1 MEVDT
6 QHYDDII
13 IGGGKAGKTLAPALV
28 ADGRKTALIERS
40 LNMIGGGCINIACI
54 PTKTM
59 VASANVAN
67 TVRNSA
73 PYGVKTNTPTVNLAE
88 VIQRKRSV
96 VQSAREMNLHNLET
110 ALDNN
115 LIIGEARFVAPKTIA
130 VTTTEGNNRLLTAE
144 RLFINTGTRP
154 LIPSIPG
161 LTEVEF
167 LTSESIM
174 ELEYLPEH
182 LIVLGSG
189 YIGLEFAQMF
199 RRFGSRV
206 TVIGQSEQI
215 LSQQDP
221 DIAIAVQTLLEQ
233 DGIEFLLKAKVL
245 RVVRVGGASRREA
258 SPVENRTGNETIL
271 QIQVADR
278 SFSLQGSHLLV
289 AVGRAPNTESLNL
302 AAAGVATDTRGFI
315 QVNDRLETNI
325 PGIWALGDINGGP
338 QYTHISLDDYR
349 IIKAN
354 LIDGGDRSTGVD
366 AERLVVRHRLVPSC
380 LFIDP
385 ELAHVGLTETEAQQQ
400 GYAIRVAKVDA
411 SAVPRAK
418 TLGQTD
424 GLLKAIVDTETGRIL
439 GCSLLCHEAGEVIS
453 TVQMVMQAQMPYTVL
468 RDGVLT
474 HPTMTEGLNILF
486 SKL

>member
-28 ADGRKTALIERS
+28 ADGRKTALVERS

-73 PYGVKTNTPTVNLAE
+73 AYGVKGNTPSVNLAQ
-88 VIQRKRSV
+88 VIQRKRTV

-115 LIIGEARFVAPKTIA
+115 LIIGEARFVAPKTIEA
-130 VTTTEGNNRLLTAE
+130 TTTEGNNCLLTAE

-154 LIPSIPG
+154 LIPSVPG
-161 LTEVEF
+161 LTEAGF

-199 RRFGSRV
+199 RRFGSGV

-245 RVVRVGGASRREA
+245 RVD
-258 SPVENRTGNETIL
+258 RTGNETIL

-278 SFSLQGSHLLV
+278 EITLQGSHLLV
-289 AVGRAPNTESLNL
+289 AVGRAPNTDSLNL

-315 QVNDRLETNI
+315 QVNDCLETNI
-325 PGIWALGDINGGP
+325 SGIWALGDINGGP

-354 LIDGGDRSTGVD
+354 LIDGGNRSTRD
-366 AERLVVRHRLVPSC
+366 RLVPSC

-424 GLLKAIVDTETGRIL
+424 GLLKAIVDTDTGRIL

-453 TVQMVMQAQMPYTVL
+453 TVQMVMQAQMPYTIL
-468 RDGVLT
+468 RDGILT

>member
-28 ADGRKTALIERS
+28 ADGRKTALVERS

-73 PYGVKTNTPTVNLAE
+73 AYGVKSNTPIVNLAE

-96 VQSAREMNLHNLET
+96 VQSAREMNLHNLEK

-115 LIIGEARFVAPKTIA
+115 LIIGEAKFVAPKTIT
-130 VTTTEGNNRLLTAE
+130 VTMADGNNRLLTAE

-245 RVVRVGGASRREA
+245 KID
-258 SPVENRTGNETIL
+258 RTGNETIL

-278 SFSLQGSHLLV
+278 SLSLQGSHLLV

-315 QVNDRLETNI
+315 QVNDRLETNV

-349 IIKAN
+349 IVKAN
-354 LIDGGDRSTGVD
+354 LIDGGDRSTSD
-366 AERLVVRHRLVPSC
+366 RLVPSC

-400 GYAIRVAKVDA
+400 GYPIRVAKVDA
-411 SAVPRAK
+411 SAVPRAR

-468 RDGVLT
+468 RDGILT

>member
-1 MEVDT
+1 MDT
-6 QHYDDII
+6 EYYDDII

-28 ADGRKTALIERS
+28 ADGRKTALVERS
-40 LNMIGGGCINIACI
+40 LNMIGGGCINVACI

-73 PYGVKTNTPTVNLAE
+73 AYGVKANAPTVDLAD
-88 VIQRKRSV
+88 VIRRKRTV
-96 VQSAREMNLHNLET
+96 VQSMREMNLHNLET
-110 ALDNN
+110 ALGHE
-115 LIIGEARFVAPKTIA
+115 LIIATGRFVAPKTIE
-130 VTTTEGNNRLLTAE
+130 VTTAEGTTRLLTAE

-154 LIPSIPG
+154 FIPSVPG
-161 LTEVEF
+161 LKEAGF

-174 ELEYLPEH
+174 ELEQLPDH

-199 RRFGSRV
+199 RRFGCRV
-206 TVIGQSEQI
+206 TVIGHSEQI

-221 DIAIAVQTLLEQ
+221 DIAIAVQTLLER
-233 DGIEFLLKAKVL
+233 DGIEFLLKTKVL
-245 RVVRVGGASRREA
+245 RVDRA
-258 SPVENRTGNETIL
+258 GNETIL

-278 SFSLQGSHLLV
+278 ETSLQGSHLLV
-289 AVGRAPNTESLNL
+289 AVGRTPNTDSLNL
-302 AAAGVATDTRGFI
+302 AAAGVATDARGFI
-315 QVNDRLETNI
+315 VVNERLETNI

-349 IIKAN
+349 IVKAN
-354 LIDGGDRSTGVD
+354 LIDGGNRSTRD
-366 AERLVVRHRLVPSC
+366 RLVPSC

-400 GYAIRVAKVDA
+400 GYAIRVAKLDA
-411 SAVPRAK
+411 SAIPRAK

-474 HPTMTEGLNILF
+474 HPTMTEGLNLLF

>member
-1 MEVDT
+1 MDT
-6 QHYDDII
+6 EYYDDIV

-28 ADGRKTALIERS
+28 ADGRKTALVERS
-40 LNMIGGGCINIACI
+40 SNMIGGGCINIACI

-59 VASANVAN
+59 VASAEVAN

-73 PYGVKTNTPTVNLAE
+73 TYGVKTNAPTVDLAA
-88 VIQRKRSV
+88 VVQRKQSV
-96 VQSAREMNLHNLET
+96 VQSARAVNLHNLET
-110 ALDNN
+110 ALGHE
-115 LIIGEARFVAPKTIA
+115 LIIATARFVAPKTIE
-130 VTTTEGNNRLLTAE
+130 VTTAEGTTRLLTAE

-161 LTEVEF
+161 LKETGF

-174 ELEYLPEH
+174 ELEQLPEH

-199 RRFGSRV
+199 QRFGSRV
-206 TVIGQSEQI
+206 TVIGRSEQI

-221 DIAIAVQTLLEQ
+221 DIANAVQTLLQ
-233 DGIEFLLKAKVL
+233 RDGIEFLLNAEVL
-245 RVVRVGGASRREA
+245 RVDRVDS
-258 SPVENRTGNETIL
+258 ETTLHIHIAG
-271 QIQVADR
+271 QEV
-278 SFSLQGSHLLV
+278 SLQGSHLLI
-289 AVGRAPNTESLNL
+289 AVGRSSTTDSLNL
-302 AAAGVATDTRGFI
+302 AAAGVEVGAGGFI
-315 QVNDRLETNI
+315 RVNERLETNV

-338 QYTHISLDDYR
+338 QYTHVSLDDYR

-354 LIDGGDRSTGVD
+354 LIDGGNRSTRD
-366 AERLVVRHRLVPSC
+366 RLVPSC

-385 ELAHVGLTETEAQQQ
+385 ELAHVGLTETEARRQ
-400 GYAIRVAKVDA
+400 GHAIRVAMLDA
-411 SAVPRAK
+411 SAIPRAR

-424 GLLKAIVDTETGRIL
+424 GLLKAIVDSVTGRIL

-453 TVQMVMQAQMPYTVL
+453 TVQMVMQAQLPYTVL

-474 HPTMTEGLNILF
+474 HPTMTEGLNLLF
-486 SKL
+486 SKV

>member
-1 MEVDT
+1 MELNA

-28 ADGRKTALIERS
+28 ADGRKTALVERS

-73 PYGVKTNTPTVNLAE
+73 AYGVKADAPTVDLAD
-88 VIQRKRSV
+88 VIRRKRMI
-96 VQSAREMNLHNLET
+96 VQGMREINLHNLET
-110 ALDNN
+110 ALGHE
-115 LIIGEARFVAPKTIA
+115 LIIGTARFVAPKTIE

-161 LTEVEF
+161 LAEVEF

-199 RRFGSRV
+199 RRFGCSV

-215 LSQQDP
+215 LSQEDP

-245 RVVRVGGASRREA
+245 RVD
-258 SPVENRTGNETIL
+258 RTGNETIL
-271 QIQVADR
+271 QIQVGDR
-278 SFSLQGSHLLV
+278 SLSLQGSHLLV

-302 AAAGVATDTRGFI
+302 TAAGVATDTRGFI

-354 LIDGGDRSTGVD
+354 LIDGGDRSTGD
-366 AERLVVRHRLVPSC
+366 RLVPSC

-385 ELAHVGLTETEAQQQ
+385 ELAHVGLTETEARQQ

-411 SAVPRAK
+411 SAVPRAR

-468 RDGVLT
+468 RDGILT

>member
-28 ADGRKTALIERS
+28 ADGRKTALVERS

-73 PYGVKTNTPTVNLAE
+73 AYGVKTNTPSVNLAE

-199 RRFGSRV
+199 RRFGSGV

-221 DIAIAVQTLLEQ
+221 DIAIAVQRLLEQ

-245 RVVRVGGASRREA
+245 RVE
-258 SPVENRTGNETIL
+258 RTGNETVL
-271 QIQVADR
+271 KIQVGDGEL
-278 SFSLQGSHLLV
+278 SVQGSHLLV
-289 AVGRAPNTESLNL
+289 AVGRAPNTDSLNL

-354 LIDGGDRSTGVD
+354 LIDGGNRSTGVD
-366 AERLVVRHRLVPSC
+366 AKRLVVRHRLVPSC

-400 GYAIRVAKVDA
+400 GYAIRVAKIDA

-424 GLLKAIVDTETGRIL
+424 GLLKAIVDTETDRIL

-468 RDGVLT
+468 RDGILT

>member
-1 MEVDT
+1 MEVNA

-28 ADGRKTALIERS
+28 ADGRKTALVERS

-73 PYGVKTNTPTVNLAE
+73 AYGVKANTPIVDLAE
-88 VIQRKRSV
+88 VIKRKRTV

-110 ALDNN
+110 ALDKN
-115 LIIGEARFVAPKTIA
+115 LLIGTARFVAPKTIE
-130 VTTTEGNNRLLTAE
+130 VTTAEGNTRVLTAE
-144 RLFINTGTRP
+144 RLFVNTGTRP
-154 LIPSIPG
+154 LIPSVPG
-161 LTEVEF
+161 LTEAGF

-174 ELEYLPEH
+174 ELEHLPEH

-199 RRFGSRV
+199 RGFGSNV
-206 TVIGQSEQI
+206 TVIGQNEQI

-245 RVVRVGGASRREA
+245 RVD
-258 SPVENRTGNETIL
+258 RTGNETIL

-278 SFSLQGSHLLV
+278 EITLQGSHLLV
-289 AVGRAPNTESLNL
+289 AIGRAPNTDSLNL

-315 QVNDRLETNI
+315 QVNDCLETNI

-354 LIDGGDRSTGVD
+354 LIDGGNRSTRD
-366 AERLVVRHRLVPSC
+366 RLVPSC

-418 TLGQTD
+418 TLGKTD
-424 GLLKAIVDTETGRIL
+424 GLLKAIVNTDTGRIL

-453 TVQMVMQAQMPYTVL
+453 TVQMVMLAQMPYTVL
-468 RDGVLT
+468 RDGILT

>member
-13 IGGGKAGKTLAPALV
+13 IGNGKAGKTLAPALV
-28 ADGRKTALIERS
+28 SDGRKTALVERS

-73 PYGVKTNTPTVNLAE
+73 AYGVKANTPIVNLAE
-88 VIQRKRSV
+88 VIQRKRTV
-96 VQSAREMNLHNLET
+96 VQGMREMNLHNLET

-130 VTTTEGNNRLLTAE
+130 VTTTERNNRLLTAE

-174 ELEYLPEH
+174 ELEHLPEH

-199 RRFGSRV
+199 RRFGSGV

-221 DIAIAVQTLLEQ
+221 DIAIAVQALLEK

-245 RVVRVGGASRREA
+245 RVD
-258 SPVENRTGNETIL
+258 RTGNETIL
-271 QIQVADR
+271 QIQVGDR
-278 SFSLQGSHLLV
+278 SLSLQGSHLLV
-289 AVGRAPNTESLNL
+289 AVGRAPNIESLNL

-315 QVNDRLETNI
+315 QVNDRLETNV

-354 LIDGGDRSTGVD
+354 LIDGGDSPLERLRQRSTGD
-366 AERLVVRHRLVPSC
+366 RLVPSC

-400 GYAIRVAKVDA
+400 GYAIRLAKIDA
-411 SAVPRAK
+411 SAVPRAR

-424 GLLKAIVDTETGRIL
+424 GLLKAIVDADTGRIL

-453 TVQMVMQAQMPYTVL
+453 TVQMVMQAQMPYTIL
-468 RDGVLT
+468 RDGILT

>member
-1 MEVDT
+1 MNIKY
-6 QHYDDII
+6 YDDIV
-13 IGGGKAGKTLAPALV
+13 IGGGKAGKTLIPALT
-28 ADGRKTALIERS
+28 AKGRKTALVERS
-40 LNMIGGGCINIACI
+40 LTMIGGGCINIACI

-59 VASANVAN
+59 VASAEVAH
-67 TVRNSA
+67 TVRSSA
-73 PYGVKTNTPTVNLAE
+73 AYGVKTNEPTVDLAA
-88 VIQRKRSV
+88 VVQRKRSV
-96 VQSAREMNLHNLET
+96 VLAAREMNLHNLEA
-110 ALDNN
+110 ALGHE
-115 LIIGEARFVAPKTIA
+115 LIIGTGRFVAPKTIEVA
-130 VTTTEGNNRLLTAE
+130 TAEGKTRLLSAE
-144 RLFINTGTRP
+144 RFFINTGTRP

-161 LTEVEF
+161 LKKTGF

-174 ELEYLPEH
+174 ELEQLPEH
-182 LIVLGSG
+182 LIILGSG

-199 RRFGSRV
+199 RRFGSRL
-206 TVIGQSEQI
+206 TAIGQSEQI

-221 DIAIAVQTLLEQ
+221 DMAMVVQTLLEK
-233 DGIEFLLKAKVL
+233 DGVEFLLKAKVL
-245 RVVRVGGASRREA
+245 KVDRA
-258 SPVENRTGNETIL
+258 GNETVL

-278 SFSLQGSHLLV
+278 EVSLQGSHLLV
-289 AVGRAPNTESLNL
+289 AVGRAPTTDTLNL

-349 IIKAN
+349 IVKAN
-354 LIDGGDRSTGVD
+354 LIDGGNRSTGD
-366 AERLVVRHRLVPSC
+366 RPIPSC

-385 ELAHVGLTETEAQQQ
+385 ELAHVGLTETEARQQ
-400 GYAIRVAKVDA
+400 GYAIRVAKLDA

-424 GLLKAIVDTETGRIL
+424 GLMKAIVNTETDQIL
-439 GCSLLCHEAGEVIS
+439 GCSLFCHAAGEVIS
-453 TVQMVMQAQMPYTVL
+453 TVQMVMLARLPYNVL

-474 HPTMTEGLNILF
+474 HPTMTEGLNMLF

>member
-28 ADGRKTALIERS
+28 ADGRKTALVERS

-67 TVRNSA
+67 TVRKSA
-73 PYGVKTNTPTVNLAE
+73 AYGVKTNTPSVNLAE

-96 VQSAREMNLHNLET
+96 VQGMREMNLHNLET
-110 ALDNN
+110 ALGHE
-115 LIIGEARFVAPKTIA
+115 LIIGTARFVAPKTIA
-130 VTTTEGNNRLLTAE
+130 VTTAEGNNRLLTAE

-154 LIPSIPG
+154 LIPTIPG

-182 LIVLGSG
+182 LIVLGSS

-199 RRFGSRV
+199 RRFGSGV
-206 TVIGQSEQI
+206 TVIGQSQQI

-245 RVVRVGGASRREA
+245 RVVREA
-258 SPVENRTGNETIL
+258 SPLENRTGNETIL
-271 QIQVADR
+271 QIQVGDR
-278 SFSLQGSHLLV
+278 EITLKGSHLLV
-289 AVGRAPNTESLNL
+289 AVGRAPNIESLNL
-302 AAAGVATDTRGFI
+302 AAAGVATNTRGFI
-315 QVNDRLETNI
+315 QVNDRLETNV

-354 LIDGGDRSTGVD
+354 LIDGGNRSTR
-366 AERLVVRHRLVPSC
+366 ERLVPSC

-424 GLLKAIVDTETGRIL
+424 GLLKAIVDTDTGRIL

-468 RDGVLT
+468 RDGILT

>member
-28 ADGRKTALIERS
+28 ADGRKTALVERS

-73 PYGVKTNTPTVNLAE
+73 AYGVKSNTPIVNLAE

-96 VQSAREMNLHNLET
+96 VQSAREMNLHNLEK

-115 LIIGEARFVAPKTIA
+115 LIIGEAKFVAPKTIA
-130 VTTTEGNNRLLTAE
+130 VTMADGNNRLLTAE

-245 RVVRVGGASRREA
+245 KID
-258 SPVENRTGNETIL
+258 RTGNETIL

-278 SFSLQGSHLLV
+278 SLSLQGSHLLV

-315 QVNDRLETNI
+315 QVNDRLETNV

-349 IIKAN
+349 IVKAN
-354 LIDGGDRSTGVD
+354 LIDGGDRSTSD
-366 AERLVVRHRLVPSC
+366 RLVPSC

-400 GYAIRVAKVDA
+400 GYPIRVAKVDA
-411 SAVPRAK
+411 SAVPRAR

-468 RDGVLT
+468 RDGILT

>member
-1 MEVDT
+1 MNI
-6 QHYDDII
+6 QHFDDII

-28 ADGRKTALIERS
+28 ADGRKTALVERS

-73 PYGVKTNTPTVNLAE
+73 VYGVKANAPTVDLAE
-88 VIQRKRSV
+88 VIRRKQMV
-96 VQSAREMNLHNLET
+96 VEGMREMNFHNLET
-110 ALDNN
+110 ALGHE
-115 LIIGEARFVAPKTIA
+115 LMIGTGRFVAPKTIE
-130 VTTTEGNNRLLTAE
+130 VTTALDTTRVLTAE

-154 LIPSIPG
+154 LIPSVPG
-161 LTEVEF
+161 LTETGF

-199 RRFGSRV
+199 RRFGCRV
-206 TVIGQSEQI
+206 TVIGQNDQI

-221 DIAIAVQTLLEQ
+221 DMAICLQQRFAIAVQTLLER
-233 DGIEFLLKAKVL
+233 DGIEFLLKTKVL
-245 RVVRVGGASRREA
+245 RVD
-258 SPVENRTGNETIL
+258 RTGNQTIL

-278 SFSLQGSHLLV
+278 QMSLQGSHLLV
-289 AVGRAPNTESLNL
+289 AVGRAPNTDSLNL

-325 PGIWALGDINGGP
+325 PGIWALGDINGGS
-338 QYTHISLDDYR
+338 QYTHVSLDDYR

-354 LIDGGDRSTGVD
+354 LIDGGNRST
-366 AERLVVRHRLVPSC
+366 RNRLVPSC

-400 GYAIRVAKVDA
+400 GYAIRVAKLDA

-439 GCSLLCHEAGEVIS
+439 GCSLLCHAAGEVIS

-474 HPTMTEGLNILF
+474 HPTMTEGLNMLF

>member
-28 ADGRKTALIERS
+28 AEGRKTALVERS

-59 VASANVAN
+59 VASASVAN

-73 PYGVKTNTPTVNLAE
+73 AYGVKANTPIVNLAE

-110 ALDNN
+110 ALDKN
-115 LIIGEARFVAPKTIA
+115 LIVGEARFVAPKTIA
-130 VTTTEGNNRLLTAE
+130 VTTAEGNTRILTAE
-144 RLFINTGTRP
+144 RFFINTGTRP

-161 LTEVEF
+161 LAEVEF

-245 RVVRVGGASRREA
+245 RV
-258 SPVENRTGNETIL
+258 NRTDNETIL
-271 QIQVADR
+271 QIQVGDR
-278 SFSLQGSHLLV
+278 EITLQGSHLLV

-315 QVNDRLETNI
+315 QVSDRLETNI

-354 LIDGGDRSTGVD
+354 LIDGGDRSTRD
-366 AERLVVRHRLVPSC
+366 RLVPSC

-400 GYAIRVAKVDA
+400 GYAIRVAKIDA
-411 SAVPRAK
+411 SVVPRAR

-424 GLLKAIVDTETGRIL
+424 GLLKAIVDADTGRIL

-468 RDGVLT
+468 RDGILT

>member
-28 ADGRKTALIERS
+28 ADGRKTALVERS

-59 VASANVAN
+59 VTSANVAN

-73 PYGVKTNTPTVNLAE
+73 AYGVKTNTPTVNLAE
-88 VIQRKRSV
+88 VIQRKRAV
-96 VQSAREMNLHNLET
+96 VQGMREMNLHNLET
-110 ALDNN
+110 ALDKN
-115 LIIGEARFVAPKTIA
+115 LIIGEAKFVAPKTIE

-199 RRFGSRV
+199 RRFGSAV

-221 DIAIAVQTLLEQ
+221 DIAIAVQTLLEK

-245 RVVRVGGASRREA
+245 RVE
-258 SPVENRTGNETIL
+258 RTGNETIL
-271 QIQVADR
+271 QIQVGDR
-278 SFSLQGSHLLV
+278 EITFQGSHLLV

-315 QVNDRLETNI
+315 QVNDRLETNV
-325 PGIWALGDINGGP
+325 PGICALGDINGGP

-354 LIDGGDRSTGVD
+354 LIDGGNRSRSD
-366 AERLVVRHRLVPSC
+366 RLVPSC

-400 GYAIRVAKVDA
+400 GYAIRVAKIDA
-411 SAVPRAK
+411 SAVPRAR

-424 GLLKAIVDTETGRIL
+424 GLLKAIVDADTGRIL

-453 TVQMVMQAQMPYTVL
+453 TVQMVMQAQMSYTVL
-468 RDGVLT
+468 RDGILT

>member
-1 MEVDT
+1 MDT

-28 ADGRKTALIERS
+28 ADGRKTALVERS

-73 PYGVKTNTPTVNLAE
+73 AYGVQSNTPTVNLAE

-110 ALDNN
+110 ALDSN

-161 LTEVEF
+161 LTEVKF

-174 ELEYLPEH
+174 ELEDLPEH

-199 RRFGSRV
+199 RRFGCRV

-215 LSQQDP
+215 LSQQDL
-221 DIAIAVQTLLEQ
+221 DIAIAVQKLLEQ

-245 RVVRVGGASRREA
+245 RVVREA
-258 SPVENRTGNETIL
+258 SPLENRTGNKTLL
-271 QIQVADR
+271 QIQVADHEIT
-278 SFSLQGSHLLV
+278 LQGSHLLV
-289 AVGRAPNTESLNL
+289 AVGRAPNTDSLNL
-302 AAAGVATDTRGFI
+302 AAAGVATDTRGYI

-354 LIDGGDRSTGVD
+354 LIDGGNRSTGD
-366 AERLVVRHRLVPSC
+366 RLVPSC

-424 GLLKAIVDTETGRIL
+424 GLLKAIVDTGTGRIL

-468 RDGVLT
+468 RDGILT

>member
-1 MEVDT
+1 MEANA

-28 ADGRKTALIERS
+28 ADGRKTALVERS

-59 VASANVAN
+59 VASASVAN

-73 PYGVKTNTPTVNLAE
+73 AYGVKANTPIVDLAE

-96 VQSAREMNLHNLET
+96 VQSAREINLHNLET
-110 ALDNN
+110 ALDKN
-115 LIIGEARFVAPKTIA
+115 LIIGEARFVAPKTIE
-130 VTTTEGNNRLLTAE
+130 VTTTEGNNRVLTAE

-245 RVVRVGGASRREA
+245 RVVREA
-258 SPVENRTGNETIL
+258 SPLENRTGNETIV
-271 QIQVADR
+271 QIQVGDR
-278 SFSLQGSHLLV
+278 EITLKGSHLLV

-354 LIDGGDRSTGVD
+354 LIDGSNRSTGD
-366 AERLVVRHRLVPSC
+366 RLLPSC

-400 GYAIRVAKVDA
+400 GYTIRVAKVDA
-411 SAVPRAK
+411 SAVPRAR

-424 GLLKAIVDTETGRIL
+424 GLLKAIVDADTGRIL

-468 RDGVLT
+468 RDGILT

>member
-1 MEVDT
+1 MDT

-28 ADGRKTALIERS
+28 ADGRKTALVERS

-73 PYGVKTNTPTVNLAE
+73 AYGVKTNTPSVNLAE

-96 VQSAREMNLHNLET
+96 VQSAREMNLHNLKT

-154 LIPSIPG
+154 LIPSIPE
-161 LTEVEF
+161 LTKVEF

-221 DIAIAVQTLLEQ
+221 DIAIAVQRLLEQ

-245 RVVRVGGASRREA
+245 RVDS
-258 SPVENRTGNETIL
+258 TGNQTIL
-271 QIQVADR
+271 KIQVADGEL
-278 SFSLQGSHLLV
+278 SLQGSHLLV
-289 AVGRAPNTESLNL
+289 AVGRAPNTDSLNL

-315 QVNDRLETNI
+315 QVNVRLETNV

-349 IIKAN
+349 IVKTN
-354 LIDGGDRSTGVD
+354 LIDRGNRSTGD
-366 AERLVVRHRLVPSC
+366 RLVPSC

-400 GYAIRVAKVDA
+400 GYAIHVAKIDA

-424 GLLKAIVDTETGRIL
+424 GLLKAIVDTYTGRIL

-468 RDGVLT
+468 RDAILT

>member
-1 MEVDT
+1 MEVNA

-28 ADGRKTALIERS
+28 ADGRKTALVERS

-73 PYGVKTNTPTVNLAE
+73 AYGVKANTPIVDLAE
-88 VIQRKRSV
+88 VIQRKRAV
-96 VQSAREMNLHNLET
+96 VQSAREVNLHNLET
-110 ALDNN
+110 ALNNN
-115 LIIGEARFVAPKTIA
+115 LLIGEARFVAPKTIE
-130 VTTTEGNNRLLTAE
+130 VTTAEGNTRILTAE
-144 RLFINTGTRP
+144 RLFVNTGTRP
-154 LIPSIPG
+154 LIPSLPG
-161 LTEVEF
+161 LTEAGF

-174 ELEYLPEH
+174 ELEHLPEH

-245 RVVRVGGASRREA
+245 KVVRVGGASRTEA
-258 SPVENRTGNETIL
+258 SPLENRTGNQTIL
-271 QIQVADR
+271 QIQVGAR
-278 SFSLQGSHLLV
+278 EINIQGSHLLV
-289 AVGRAPNTESLNL
+289 AVGRAPNSESLNL

-325 PGIWALGDINGGP
+325 PGIWALGDIKGGP

-354 LIDGGDRSTGVD
+354 LIDRGNRSTQD
-366 AERLVVRHRLVPSC
+366 RLVPSC

-385 ELAHVGLTETEAQQQ
+385 ELAQVGLTETEAQQQ

-424 GLLKAIVDTETGRIL
+424 GLLKAIVDTDTGRIL

-453 TVQMVMQAQMPYTVL
+453 TVQMVMQAQMPYTIL
-468 RDGVLT
+468 RDGILT

>member
-1 MEVDT
+1 MEVNA

-28 ADGRKTALIERS
+28 ADERKTALVERS

-73 PYGVKTNTPTVNLAE
+73 AYGVKANTPIVDLAE
-88 VIQRKRSV
+88 VIKRKRTV

-115 LIIGEARFVAPKTIA
+115 LLIGTARFVAPKTIE
-130 VTTTEGNNRLLTAE
+130 VTTTEGNTRVLTAE
-144 RLFINTGTRP
+144 RLFVNTGTRP
-154 LIPSIPG
+154 LIPSVPG
-161 LTEVEF
+161 LIEARF

-174 ELEYLPEH
+174 ELEHLPEH
-182 LIVLGSG
+182 LIVLGSS

-199 RRFGSRV
+199 RGFGSRV

-221 DIAIAVQTLLEQ
+221 NIAIAVQTLLEQ

-245 RVVRVGGASRREA
+245 RVD
-258 SPVENRTGNETIL
+258 RTGNETIL

-278 SFSLQGSHLLV
+278 EITLQGSHLLV
-289 AVGRAPNTESLNL
+289 AVGRAPNTDSLNL

-315 QVNDRLETNI
+315 QVNDRLETNV

-338 QYTHISLDDYR
+338 QYTHISLNDYR

-354 LIDGGDRSTGVD
+354 LIDGGNRSTRD
-366 AERLVVRHRLVPSC
+366 RLVPSC

-424 GLLKAIVDTETGRIL
+424 GLLKAIVDIEPI
-439 GCSLLCHEAGEVIS
+439 
-453 TVQMVMQAQMPYTVL
+453 
-468 RDGVLT
+468 
-474 HPTMTEGLNILF
+474 
-486 SKL
+486 

>member
-1 MEVDT
+1 MEVNA

-28 ADGRKTALIERS
+28 TDGRKTALVERS

-73 PYGVKTNTPTVNLAE
+73 VYGVKANTPIVNLAE
-88 VIQRKRSV
+88 VIQRKRTV

-110 ALDNN
+110 ALDKN
-115 LIIGEARFVAPKTIA
+115 LIIGTARFVAPKTIE

-144 RLFINTGTRP
+144 QLFINTGTRP

-161 LTEVEF
+161 LAKAGF

-174 ELEYLPEH
+174 ELEHLPEH

-189 YIGLEFAQMF
+189 YISLEFAQMF
-199 RRFGSRV
+199 RRFGCGV
-206 TVIGQSEQI
+206 TVIGQNEQI

-221 DIAIAVQTLLEQ
+221 DIAIAVQTLLER
-233 DGIEFLLKAKVL
+233 DGIEFWLKAKVL
-245 RVVRVGGASRREA
+245 RVVRTD
-258 SPVENRTGNETIL
+258 NQTIL
-271 QIQVADR
+271 QIQVGDR
-278 SFSLQGSHLLV
+278 EITLQGSHLLV

-315 QVNDRLETNI
+315 QVNERLETNI

-354 LIDGGDRSTGVD
+354 LIDGGNRSIRD
-366 AERLVVRHRLVPSC
+366 RLVPSC
-380 LFIDP
+380 LFIEP
-385 ELAHVGLTETEAQQQ
+385 ELAHVGLTETQAQQQ
-400 GYAIRVAKVDA
+400 GYTIRVAKVDA
-411 SAVPRAK
+411 SAVPRAR

-468 RDGVLT
+468 RDGILT